1 MKRKA
6 VDFFKIKK
14 FKTIFSIIS
23 LIFIVNISFSQVKFE
38 IIQDSDP
45 DTAWV
50 SPNKSVPSFAT
61 YQLYPTPE
69 RGKNTFGSFMIYL
82 PEEYKNT
89 SNRYPVIYYLHGGNG
104 NQREGKWLMNE
115 IDRAI
120 KAQKMPPAI
129 IVGVQA
135 LPIGWY
141 CNANIGAEGVTSG
154 PIEDVLIKNLIPY
167 IDAHYRTIAKPA
179 GRGLEGWSMGGFG
192 AIRLAF
198 KFPELFGFT
207 SSISGALIDFQDE
220 HNPQYLIN
228 TFGPATGHG
237 SEKSIEYFNSVHP
250 RFYARKNVELIK
262 RNVKVRLIV
271 GDQDWLYNNNG
282 KLITSLFSDY
292 LDSLGIKHEYS
303 VLKNVGHMV
312 PVEYANGTREYPVQ
326 FWADAFKPMVATLSI
341 SQQVTPFNASTL
353 IKPGDEVRYGSY
365 LIRKIGDLVFQI
377 NDPGDKSTKGG
388 GWGVD
393 MYLVCG
399 TKKALMIDLGNN
411 YITGYEKDLLK
422 PRRNA
427 AEELLSVIDGLA
439 GTLPLEIAVTHM
451 HPDHDGMTG
460 AFINRKVSFWA
471 GQGEDLNALKTQHA
485 LNPEIFQVF
494 TQGSKSFDLGGGRI
508 VETFPVRGH
517 SNGGTVYI
525 IKKDMIVFSGDAL
538 GSGFGQAFST
548 VEKLKQVAGDS
559 QKLVEYIKANY
570 TPYERYGLRVYTG
583 HSWQNAYGGFLHPNK
598 SQIDIGYM
606 DWRFL
611 QDVASCANGILQG
624 KWLVDGSG
632 VRYIGNMA
640 YTDAWPSAE
649 GRAIMVCGTGTI
661 ILPLRQAYEAA
672 GLKMPE

>member
-365 LIRKIGDLVFQI
+365 LIRKIGDMVFQI

-422 PRRNA
+422 PRKNA
-427 AEELLSVIDGLA
+427 TEELLSVIDGLA

-460 AFINRKVSFWA
+460 AFSNRKVSFWA